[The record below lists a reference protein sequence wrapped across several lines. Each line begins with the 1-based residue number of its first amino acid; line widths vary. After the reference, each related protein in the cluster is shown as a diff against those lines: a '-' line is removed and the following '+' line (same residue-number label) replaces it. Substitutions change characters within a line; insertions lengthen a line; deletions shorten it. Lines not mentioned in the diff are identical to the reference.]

1 MDFVVPRTQD
11 VFMRYFKKG
20 LDEEEQCRI
29 GDIYLFLAPE
39 NNGIGQYDASLAMTF
54 ALSAIRMDKGLCCF
68 EKYGFK
74 SNGCI

>member
-20 LDEEEQCRI
+20 LDEQEQCRT

-39 NNGIGQYDASLAMTF
+39 NNGYDASVAMT
-54 ALSAIRMDKGLCCF
+54 LPCLQ
-68 EKYGFK
+68 
-74 SNGCI
+74 